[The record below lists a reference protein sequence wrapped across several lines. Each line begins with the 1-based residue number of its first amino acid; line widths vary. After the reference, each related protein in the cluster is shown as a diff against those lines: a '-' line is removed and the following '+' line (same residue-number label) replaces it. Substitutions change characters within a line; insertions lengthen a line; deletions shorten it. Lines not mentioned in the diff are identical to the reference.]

1 MATTFTVAIAR
12 RPLTEDMF
20 ADLGYPQ
27 VTITPVQLTAHN
39 MSYQFDLVE
48 DLTPAQILRA
58 RIRVGTRQ
66 AAHEAQMIAAL
77 NYDGTLD
84 TNIVSLDALIALGS
98 RTNAQNSADIK
109 ALAQITK
116 SNAQGLKGLLRWVGK
131 DAMGL

>member
-20 ADLGYPQ
+20 ADLGYPL
-27 VTITPVQLTAHN
+27 VTITPVQISAHN

-48 DLTPAQILRA
+48 DLTPAQIMRA

-66 AAHEAQMIAAL
+66 AAHEAQMVAAL
-77 NYDGTLD
+77 NYDQTLD
-84 TNIVSLDALIALGS
+84 TIIAYGS

-109 ALAQITK
+109 VL
-116 SNAQGLKGLLRWVGK
+116 AQGLKGLLRWVGK

>member
-1 MATTFTVAIAR
+1 
-12 RPLTEDMF
+12 MF

-39 MSYQFDLVE
+39 MSYQFDLPE
-48 DLTPAQILRA
+48 TLTAAQIMRA

-77 NYDGTLD
+77 NYDTTLD
-84 TNIVSLDALIALGS
+84 GLIVSLNTMIALGS

-109 ALAQITK
+109 ELAQNLKTVT
-116 SNAQGLKGLLRWVGK
+116 QGLKGILRWVGK